1 MREQKEAGDEA
12 DNLSQAKISCVFIEL
27 LDVLLL
33 VKVLTPKTDRQP
45 KAKDKTM
52 LSTYSTM
59 LAVSGFYIYR
69 NRRLVGWKR
78 KEEKPDNTRNHAI
91 NSCRKGPTNSQRKE
105 GQPNFKY
112 PSLKGKNRS
121 AQCVSHVLGLMFTSK
136 TWILCRKLSLLVF
149 FLFFVGLRDWSC
161 QLDLVYTLLYFYFSW
176 LCVEKCSHQIILAA
190 SITHSQQ

>member
-1 MREQKEAGDEA
+1 M
-12 DNLSQAKISCVFIEL
+12 
-27 LDVLLL
+27 LLL

-91 NSCRKGPTNSQRKE
+91 NSCRKGPTNSQLKE
-105 GQPNFKY
+105 GQLNFKY

-121 AQCVSHVLGLMFTSK
+121 A
-136 TWILCRKLSLLVF
+136 
-149 FLFFVGLRDWSC
+149 
-161 QLDLVYTLLYFYFSW
+161 
-176 LCVEKCSHQIILAA
+176 
-190 SITHSQQ
+190 

>member
-1 MREQKEAGDEA
+1 M
-12 DNLSQAKISCVFIEL
+12 
-27 LDVLLL
+27 VLLCL
-33 VKVLTPKTDRQP
+33 HWTSRCAIACQSLTPKTDRQP
-45 KAKDKTM
+45 KAKDKTL

-105 GQPNFKY
+105 GQLNFEY

-121 AQCVSHVLGLMFTSK
+121 AQCVIHVLGLMFTSK
-136 TWILCRKLSLLVF
+136 T
-149 FLFFVGLRDWSC
+149 
-161 QLDLVYTLLYFYFSW
+161 
-176 LCVEKCSHQIILAA
+176 
-190 SITHSQQ
+190 